1 LVGGV
6 RHSQTAVLER
16 GAHFHGEFATEP
28 YEVAWAGEA
37 RFFVQ
42 VLEPAPAGTLV
53 LTSQFSPDGLNWVD
67 ADGVDAVP
75 VDAGSAGMVSWPVRE
90 FGGWLRLRGT
100 VRDSREPGPRLRI
113 YLVVKE

>member
-1 LVGGV
+1 M

-16 GAHFHGEFATEP
+16 GEHFNAEFTTEP

-42 VLEPAPAGTLV
+42 VLEPQPSSTVV
-53 LTSQFSPDGLNWVD
+53 LTTQFSPDGLNWVD
-67 ADGVDAVP
+67 ADGVDSVKL
-75 VDAGSAGMVSWPVRE
+75 DSGSAGMVSWPVRE

-100 VRDSREPGPRLRI
+100 VRDSPERGPRLRI